1 MDKAQLFLQFAFIC
15 SLRRL
20 RVASALSDMGADQ
33 VWGLWGPD
41 VLYNVDQVPLPFASD
56 DPITVAFK
64 GEENV
69 WIRQAGDG
77 LDKRQV
83 YLLPSLW
90 CFNFNNTFFFS
101 V

>member
-1 MDKAQLFLQFAFIC
+1 MCNSRLIRFGSF
-15 SLRRL
+15 RRL
-20 RVASALSDMGADQ
+20 RVASADSDVGADP

-41 VLYNVDQVPLPFASD
+41 VVYNVDQVPLPFASD

-83 YLLPSLW
+83 YLLP
-90 CFNFNNTFFFS
+90 CGVVCNFISNTFFTFFY